1 MIQHRREHELPF
13 WLRALAR
20 YPPPLL
26 LSPRSAH
33 YPSRIATDTRDA
45 QCPTR
50 SSREWWRRAEPV
62 IAIALRAR
70 NDLTFVQPDCSKRQA
85 MTAAK
90 FHQIWIEQCEAA
102 RGIRERYGLEAA
114 FDYAVGEKLMNFA
127 SAARDHPA
135 FARELPRFVSEVR
148 RLFSADEIR
157 THLARLEREQAER
170 DVETRENPDED
181 EFPDE
186 SPAEAAERVRQFV
199 TIKDLLRADTLGTS

>member
-1 MIQHRREHELPF
+1 LPLRTAIVIAATTARATGATHNGRRDH
-13 WLRALAR
+13 
-20 YPPPLL
+20 
-26 LSPRSAH
+26 SP
-33 YPSRIATDTRDA
+33 
-45 QCPTR
+45 
-50 SSREWWRRAEPV
+50 RRAEQV
-62 IAIALRAR
+62 VAIALRVR
-70 NDLTFVQPDCSKRQA
+70 NYPTYSQPDCSESQA

-90 FHQIWIEQCEAA
+90 HHQIWIEQCEAA

-199 TIKDLLRADTLGTS
+199 TIKDLLTADTLGTS